1 MLCDWSRK
9 LALLSQPIR
18 CKTNTN
24 YDLVFPRLGSWVG
37 FTWSSDWLLK
47 YFPFSNWFF
56 GIYPCFG
63 FTTLNRKALYAQ
75 GIYANTTTSTE
86 KEDYM
91 ASCDKTVIEIR
102 KMKAF
107 LTFAMALGLA
117 LLSKRKVA
125 TLSWL

>member
-1 MLCDWSRK
+1 M
-9 LALLSQPIR
+9 ALKIFSFL
-18 CKTNTN
+18 
-24 YDLVFPRLGSWVG
+24 
-37 FTWSSDWLLK
+37 WLII
-47 YFPFSNWFF
+47 
-56 GIYPCFG
+56 GIYSSFG
-63 FTTLNRKALYAQ
+63 FTTLNRKTLNAQ
-75 GIYANTTTSTE
+75 GIYENTTTSTE
-86 KEDYM
+86 KKDYM